1 MQTKI
6 LAEFALALTY
16 QDLPAQ
22 AVTMAKQCVEDLIGV
37 ALAGSATEQGRIWH
51 TYFSRRTDGLQA
63 AAWMPGFPGLAWRE
77 AAALNAACGHLLD
90 MDDVHSGSITHLGV
104 ITIRFKEAY

>member
-16 QDLPAQ
+16 QDLPAR

-51 TYFSRRTDGLQA
+51 TYF
-63 AAWMPGFPGLAWRE
+63 PGAQTAYRLRPGCPAFPGWPGARLPR
-77 AAALNAACGHLLD
+77 
-90 MDDVHSGSITHLGV
+90 
-104 ITIRFKEAY
+104 

>member
-16 QDLPAQ
+16 QDLPAR

-77 AAALNAACGHLLD
+77 AGRYYDPGGFGCGQCVPPFREGGD
-90 MDDVHSGSITHLGV
+90 RGHSGGV
-104 ITIRFKEAY
+104 